1 MFIVNDNGLF
11 LVMVLINV
19 NLFSRILKYLFVVI
33 KDFLLGLIGNNGL
46 LVGKIFLF
54 SWGLLIVSGI
64 VWFDKGDVVIV
75 YVYINLNDSDVVDGL
90 FCVSV
95 IFYDWL
101 GVIVILM
108 ESIFFNMLEWM
119 RVIIWK
125 MYGVF
130 GLFFFDN
137 VFFLVSGIYY
147 LC

>member
-1 MFIVNDNGLF
+1 M
-11 LVMVLINV
+11 
-19 NLFSRILKYLFVVI
+19 
-33 KDFLLGLIGNNGL
+33 
-46 LVGKIFLF
+46 
-54 SWGLLIVSGI
+54 LIVSGI

-75 YVYINLNDSDVVDGL
+75 YVYSNLNDSDVVDGL